1 MSGDPSSIKNPCLG
15 RNLFKA
21 SFSFLFSVESG
32 DLVSVCFGTIIILG
46 FLKDGRLS
54 FREKIVCHSFIVL

>member
-21 SFSFLFSVESG
+21 SFSFFSVESG
-32 DLVSVCFGTIIILG
+32 DLVSVCFGTIINLD
-46 FLKDGRLS
+46 FLKDGRFS